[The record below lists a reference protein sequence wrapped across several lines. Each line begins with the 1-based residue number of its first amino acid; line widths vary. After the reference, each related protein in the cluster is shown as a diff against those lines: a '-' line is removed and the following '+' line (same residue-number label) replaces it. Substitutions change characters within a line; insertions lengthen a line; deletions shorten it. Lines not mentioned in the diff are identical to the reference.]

1 MAISDKTRKLIWGR
15 SGNQCGVCQREL
27 LMEATSTDD
36 AAVVGDECHIVGPK
50 AGSPRHDPAYPSEK
64 LDHCENLIL
73 LCRVH
78 HKMVDDQPVAFSAD
92 VLRAVKASHERRVKD
107 ALQTATQSATH
118 ILLPRIRTGRDLLH
132 SVLGVFAYDF
142 DHDEPKSAADAEI
155 IGGFLQTAK
164 DWGEVGDD
172 LDAGQRVRVGHDLSA
187 TIRAVESAG
196 YVVLGRKVVDTVPF
210 SSGDAEVWPVAV
222 IRVLHA
228 GNPILQQQSSDI

>member
-1 MAISDKTRKLIWGR
+1 MD
-15 SGNQCGVCQREL
+15 
-27 LMEATSTDD
+27 ATSTDD

-64 LDHCENLIL
+64 IDHCENLIL

-78 HKMVDDQPVAFSAD
+78 HKMVDDQSITFGAD
-92 VLRAVKASHERRVKD
+92 VLRAVKASHEQRVKD
-107 ALQTATQSATH
+107 ALKAAAQSATH

-155 IGGFLQTAK
+155 IGGLLQTAK

-172 LDAGQRVRVGHDLSA
+172 LDAGQKVRVGHDLNA
-187 TIRAVESAG
+187 TIQAVESAG
-196 YVVLGRKVVDTVPF
+196 YVVLGRKIVDKMTF
-210 SSGDAEVWPVAV
+210 SSGDAEVWPIAV
-222 IRVLHA
+222 IRVLYA
-228 GNPILQQQSSDI
+228 DNPILRQQPSDT